1 LTPVQTAKVLS
12 RRRAGVLLPVSALAP
27 PGHDALAAAFGFI
40 DWLAEAGF
48 SVWQVLP
55 LVPTDAGGSPYWA
68 RSDRAGNA
76 LLLGQGNSQ
85 SGNEADFEAWCAA
98 QHWLAD
104 YALFESLSA
113 SHAGAPWWQWPEA
126 LKNREPRALRLASL
140 EHADVIGH
148 IARTQWRFDVQWSA
162 VRNHARARGIVIFGD
177 LPLYVAPDSVATW
190 AAREQFQLSAEGRPL
205 RVAGVPPDYFSDD
218 GQLWGNPLYD
228 WERQREDG
236 FRFWLRRL
244 AQQVDRYDLLRIDH
258 FRALAAYWSVP
269 ADAHTAREGQWCNA
283 PGHDLL
289 TAVRVQLP
297 RLELVAEDLGVIT
310 PEVTEL
316 RKSFALPGMRVV
328 QFGFDGD
335 PANIY
340 LPHQH
345 EVDAVVYT
353 GTHDNDTT
361 EGWYAA
367 LSPAARDLVRRYLG
381 RSDAEVVAALMRCV
395 LASVG
400 QLAMLPMQDILHLGN
415 AARLNRPGTV
425 TGNWAW
431 RLPEGAL
438 TQPLARHHA
447 DLNQLHNRT

>member
-1 LTPVQTAKVLS
+1 LSPVHSVRVLS

-27 PGHDALAAAFGFI
+27 SGHDALTAAFAFI

-55 LVPTDAGGSPYWA
+55 LVPTDKGGSPYWA

-76 LLLGQGNSQ
+76 LLLGHGGY
-85 SGNEADFEAWCAA
+85 SGSESDFESWCAT
-98 QHWLAD
+98 QDWLAD

-113 SHAGAPWWQWPEA
+113 THGGAPWWQWPEA
-126 LKNREPRALRLASL
+126 QKNRDPYALSLASH
-140 EHADVIGH
+140 EHRDSIRR

-162 VRNHARARGIVIFGD
+162 VRSHAKARGIAIFGD

-190 AAREQFQLSAEGRPL
+190 TARDQFQLNADGRP
-205 RVAGVPPDYFSDD
+205 RAVAGVPPDYFAED

-228 WERQREDG
+228 WERQKGDG

-258 FRALAAYWSVP
+258 FRALVAYWSVP
-269 ADAHTAREGQWCNA
+269 AGAQTAREGQWCNA
-283 PGHDLL
+283 PGRDLL
-289 TAVRVQLP
+289 SAVRLQLP
-297 RLELVAEDLGVIT
+297 NLELVAEDLGVIT
-310 PEVTEL
+310 PDVTAL

-335 PANIY
+335 PANLY

-345 EVDAVVYT
+345 EVDTVVYT

-361 EGWYAA
+361 VGWYAS
-367 LSPAARDLVRRYLG
+367 LSPDARDLVRRYLG
-381 RSDAEVVAALMRCV
+381 RADTEVVAALIRCV

-415 AARLNRPGTV
+415 EARLNRPGTV

-431 RLPEGAL
+431 CLPSGAL
-438 TQPLARHHA
+438 TQQLAHHHA
-447 DLNQLHNRT
+447 ELNQLHNRT